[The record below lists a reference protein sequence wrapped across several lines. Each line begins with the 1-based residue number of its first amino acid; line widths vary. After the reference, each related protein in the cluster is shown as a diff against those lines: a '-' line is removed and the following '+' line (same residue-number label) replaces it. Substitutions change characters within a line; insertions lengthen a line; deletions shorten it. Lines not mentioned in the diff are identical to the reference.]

1 MYKYIILSSSLFG
14 SVYLFSTSLKLIN
27 RAFLENKK
35 MPNELILINSLTLMM
50 SSTIF
55 LYSTKLTLSYFK
67 Y

>member
-1 MYKYIILSSSLFG
+1 MYKYIILTSSLFG